1 LLPPGGS
8 AAATAASV
16 GAMSTAGPS
25 QGAHCSPPGGSAA
38 ATAASVGAPLPM
50 LAGIRVLD
58 LARLLPGPMCTLY
71 LADMGAD
78 VIKVE
83 DTGAGDYARSLSISP
98 SAAAP
103 ARETPMTAWYRAINR
118 NKRSLAVDL
127 KTVDGH
133 AAFMALARDA
143 DVVVEGFRP
152 GVVRA
157 LRVDYDAV
165 HAVNSRVVYCALSGY
180 GQTGPRTLAAGH
192 DINYL
197 GYAGVLHHT
206 GERGGMPAL
215 ANLQIADLLGGAATA
230 AIAILG
236 ALLCAQ
242 RTGQGRYVDVA
253 MADAVLA
260 HQVMALGTLEDAGDV
275 PPRGEDLLTGGVPCY
290 GVYETLDG
298 GWLAVGALET
308 KFWRTLCESLGRPD
322 LIPLQLAMGAEGAR
336 VRETLAAIFSLQ
348 TRDAWSRHF
357 ASVDC
362 CVTPV
367 LTFTEA
373 LADPQFAAR
382 AMVIERADGSRQYA
396 PPWRFAP
403 GAFPVTRDAP
413 RQGEHTREVLRE
425 AGYADG
431 AIDRLIEA
439 GIVRNAA

>member
-1 LLPPGGS
+1 MSPAGVPP
-8 AAATAASV
+8 
-16 GAMSTAGPS
+16 
-25 QGAHCSPPGGSAA
+25 
-38 ATAASVGAPLPM
+38 

-58 LARLLPGPMCTLY
+58 LTRLLPGPMCTLY
-71 LADMGAD
+71 LADLGAD

-83 DTGAGDYARSLSISP
+83 DTGAGDYARSVSVSP
-98 SAAAP
+98 SAAP
-103 ARETPMTAWYRAINR
+103 SEMTAWYRAINR

-127 KTVDGH
+127 KAVDGH

-165 HAVNSRVVYCALSGY
+165 RAVNRRVVYCALSGY
-180 GQTGPRTLAAGH
+180 GQTGPRALEAGH

-197 GYAGVLHHT
+197 GYAGILNHT
-206 GERGGMPAL
+206 GERGGAPAL
-215 ANLQIADLLGGAATA
+215 ASVQIADLLGGAATA
-230 AIAILG
+230 AIAILA
-236 ALLCAQ
+236 ALLGAQ
-242 RTGQGRYVDVA
+242 RTGEGRYVDVA

-260 HQVMALGTLEDAGDV
+260 HQIMALGTLDDAGDA

-290 GVYETLDG
+290 GVYETLGG
-298 GWLAVGALET
+298 GWLAVGALEP
-308 KFWRTLCESLGRPD
+308 KFWRTLCETLDRPD
-322 LIPLQLAMGAEGAR
+322 LVPLQFATGPEGTG
-336 VRETLAAIFSLQ
+336 VREMLAAIFSRH
-348 TRDAWSRHF
+348 TRDAWARRF
-357 ASVDC
+357 AGVDC

-367 LTFTEA
+367 LTFAEA
-373 LADPQFAAR
+373 LADPQFTAR

-403 GAFPVTRDAP
+403 GAFSVTRDAP

-425 AGYADG
+425 VGYADG

-439 GIVRNAA
+439 GIVRNAV